1 MDIKSMSVVI
11 DDWRQFNADYTFTT
25 GEEALTRITHWIKE
39 HPETKIEINHLYMD
53 YDLGHGVSGVY
64 TLGQLFDLQ
73 DENDN
78 FDIKTVEVVS
88 THPTGSNKLK
98 ELLKAKGF
106 KAVTTRIFTSEHD
119 DV

>member
-1 MDIKSMSVVI
+1 MELKSMSVVI
-11 DDWRQFNADYTFTT
+11 DDWRQINADYTFTT
-25 GEEALTRITHWIKE
+25 GEEALSRFTYWVRK

-53 YDLGHGVSGVY
+53 YDLGDGVNGVY
-64 TLGQLFDLQ
+64 TLGKLFDLQ

-78 FDIKTVEVVS
+78 FTIEKVEVVS

-106 KAVTTRIFTSEHD
+106 KALTTRIFTSEHD